1 MQLVRRDRR
10 RHVSIAVE
18 QDLADFHKIDA
29 LAVAAAADQLV
40 DLGYLKPQRGARRL
54 LCRTVCPACK
64 RWWWR

>member
-10 RHVSIAVE
+10 RQVSIAVE
-18 QDLADFHKIDA
+18 QDLADFHKIDV
-29 LAVAAAADQLV
+29 LAVAAVADQLV